1 MMSAACA
8 HFLVERTVDGVTVV
22 SFADAELLDETVIRE
37 VEGELWEIAYG
48 LGAVSLL
55 LSFGRVRLMSSSL
68 LGVLL
73 LFARRFEEIG
83 GRLKLCEIAPGL
95 REVFRITRY
104 EGLFEI
110 HPDELRALD
119 AF

>member
-1 MMSAACA
+1 MTGAACA
-8 HFLVERTVDGVTVV
+8 HFLVERTVDGVTVA

-37 VEGELWEIAYG
+37 IEEELWEIACG
-48 LGAVSLL
+48 LGAFSLL
-55 LSFGRVRLMSSSL
+55 LSFWRVRLMSSGL

-73 LFARRFEEIG
+73 HFSRRFQQVG

-95 REVFRITRY
+95 REVFRVAGY

-110 HPDELRALD
+110 YPEEMRALD

>member
-1 MMSAACA
+1 MASAACA
-8 HFLVERTVDGVTVV
+8 HFLVEKTVDGITVAH
-22 SFADAELLDETVIRE
+22 FADTELLEESVIRE
-37 VEGELWEIAYG
+37 VEKELWEIAHG
-48 LGAVSLL
+48 LGAVSLI

-73 LFARRFEEIG
+73 LFARRFQQVG
-83 GRLKLCEIAPGL
+83 GRLRLCEIAPGL
-95 REVFRITRY
+95 REAFRFARC

-110 HPDELRALD
+110 YADELRALG

>member
-1 MMSAACA
+1 VLISC
-8 HFLVERTVDGVTVV
+8 VEKAVDGVTVA
-22 SFADAELLDETVIRE
+22 SFADAELVDETVIRE
-37 VEGELWEIAYG
+37 VEEELWEIAYG

-55 LSFGRVRLMSSSL
+55 LSFGRVRLMSSGV

-73 LFARRFEEIG
+73 VFSRRFQQVG

-95 REVFRITRY
+95 RQVFRIAGY

-110 HPDELRALD
+110 YPEEMRALD